1 MQNNVKN
8 GIRNNVILNNYYIFS
23 LTFVEVLADF
33 VLVGQSFDHVMWLK
47 K

>member
-8 GIRNNVILNNYYIFS
+8 GIRNNVVLNNYYILSFIV
-23 LTFVEVLADF
+23 VEVLSTF
-33 VLVGQSFDHVMWLK
+33 VLIGQNFDHVIWLK